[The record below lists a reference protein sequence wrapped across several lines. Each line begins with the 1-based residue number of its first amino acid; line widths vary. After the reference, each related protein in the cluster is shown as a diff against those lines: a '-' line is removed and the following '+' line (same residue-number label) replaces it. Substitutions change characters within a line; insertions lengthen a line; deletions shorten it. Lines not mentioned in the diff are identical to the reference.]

1 MNLSHPE
8 FDIFGENEGRIL
20 YTLSTLVDGASG
32 RRIHALSGVK
42 SLITT
47 RQILARFVAAGLVVV
62 RRVGAANLFTANRN
76 HLLWESIT
84 QILEGPARLE
94 SSITDLLA
102 EFKVEGL
109 IGAALYGSFARRE
122 AGQDSDIDILVVHE
136 DGALRALVD
145 PIGAVSATI
154 EEMSGNVVQML
165 PVTIAELKAMIV
177 NADPLIGSL
186 RRDARNLTEGFDLA
200 DHLAV
205 LTEAARN

>member
-8 FDIFGENEGRIL
+8 FDVFGENEGRVL

-47 RQILARFVAAGLVVV
+47 RQVLARLVLAGLVGV

-76 HLLWESIT
+76 HILWESVT
-84 QILEGPARLE
+84 LILDGPARLE

-102 EFKVEGL
+102 ESKLEGL

-122 AGQDSDIDILVVHE
+122 AGRDSDIDILVVHE
-136 DGALRALVD
+136 EGALRALVD
-145 PIGAVSATI
+145 PIGAVSAMI

-165 PVTIAELKAMIV
+165 PVTIVELRAMIV
-177 NADPLIGSL
+177 NEDPLIGSL
-186 RRDARNLTEGFDLA
+186 RRDARDLTEGFDLA
-200 DHLAV
+200 GLLAL
-205 LTEAARN
+205 LTEAVRG